1 MTLIASNMMTIASG
15 WRSVALDQYQYRGRW
30 LARQKTATG
39 GKCGE
44 GYEVSRWALRS
55 CETGF
60 GWKGEPGTEH
70 WQGCLNAA
78 AVVSTGLVSRL
89 S

>member
-1 MTLIASNMMTIASG
+1 MLRWISTSIGVGGL
-15 WRSVALDQYQYRGRW
+15 RVAD
-30 LARQKTATG
+30 RQKAATG

-44 GYEVSRWALRS
+44 GYEVLRWALRS

-78 AVVSTGLVSRL
+78 DVVSTGLLSRL